1 MEIRED
7 IRDVFFQLKN
17 LLRAN
22 QESGM
27 DPPFISGAVREYL
40 DVQAAEAFE
49 KTAVNQLPDLQ
60 ILRQEVTV
68 CKKCKLHRTRTNPV
82 FGEGS
87 HKADLMFIGE
97 GPGRDEDLQG
107 RPFVG
112 KAGQLLTKII
122 SAMGLNR
129 KEVYI
134 CNIVK
139 CRPPKNRDPEKDEI
153 NACIAYL
160 KGQIEFISPK
170 ALCVLGRVSGQTLFG
185 NDFGITKDRGK
196 WLAYM
201 DIPVMPTYHP
211 AYLLRDPSKKR
222 EAWVDIKEIMKFLGL
237 KPA

>member
-1 MEIRED
+1 LETREEIRE
-7 IRDVFFQLKN
+7 VFFQLKN
-17 LLRAN
+17 MLRVN

-27 DPPFISGAVREYL
+27 DPPPISGEIREYL
-40 DVQAAEAFE
+40 DVQAADTLE
-49 KTAVNQLPDLQ
+49 KTAVGHLTTLQ
-60 ILRQEVTV
+60 TLRQQVAV

-87 HKADLMFIGE
+87 HKADVMFIGE
-97 GPGRDEDLQG
+97 GPGRDEDFQG

-122 SAMGLNR
+122 SAMGLDR

-160 KGQIEFISPK
+160 KDQIKFISPK
-170 ALCVLGRVSGQTLFG
+170 VICVLGRISGQTLFG
-185 NDFGITKDRGK
+185 NDFGITRDRGK

-222 EAWVDIKEIMKFLGL
+222 EVWVDIKEIMKLLGL
-237 KPA
+237 NPA